1 MYITAIT
8 LNHKIQIVET
18 GNIIEPITR
27 RSEKIKRIILI
38 LSLSVLLLATVGLL
52 ACGGNGSSTG
62 QPRIYIEEDFVD
74 VGVVQPGDSLD
85 YTFHFTNEGDA
96 PLIITDATI
105 EVIEGC

>member
-1 MYITAIT
+1 M
-8 LNHKIQIVET
+8 
-18 GNIIEPITR
+18 
-27 RSEKIKRIILI
+27 KRMILI
-38 LSLSVLLLATVGLL
+38 LGLSVLLLAAVGLL
-52 ACGGNGSSTG
+52 ACVGNGSLPG

>member
-1 MYITAIT
+1 M
-8 LNHKIQIVET
+8 
-18 GNIIEPITR
+18 
-27 RSEKIKRIILI
+27 KRIVLMW
-38 LSLSVLLLATVGLL
+38 SLSVLLLATVGLL
-52 ACGGNGSSTG
+52 GCGDKGPSTG